1 MASFTEQAT
10 LKVNDQSSAAIAK
23 INAELKKLDA
33 TAKSLKNKNINIKID
48 DKGLTQAVTKLS
60 ALHKQ
65 LSALHAKRINLNVN
79 TNGLTQAQNQINR
92 LRQNAARAITVN
104 TRAAGGAGAGGA
116 GAGAGARAGAARR
129 GLRQTG
135 IGYQMG
141 NFSPLRGAASIVI
154 GGTAYAIGANVARTA
169 LHGVLSTEDARMRLR
184 QSGFDKP
191 PEIGPPRPDTPQTDL
206 IMAMARKAQEQY
218 QRVPAADIANAS
230 VEQLNA
236 LRAAG
241 KSTADMQIAMERIA
255 ANAQTMGITF
265 KDQHEG
271 AEGARQLERVS
282 QIMGQ
287 DIDDAKIK
295 AIQNSAMRAIIATGG
310 EIKPEEAVRS
320 LQQLGSTVT
329 KGLSPKGLTDLLL
342 VRDEGGRQST
352 AEFRTA
358 IQNLQTSTINKKD
371 KAAQI
376 ALGLRK
382 KSGEADPTVVKE
394 AASDLVGFTER
405 RIMPLLEKA
414 GVDQTSSAAVGTW
427 LDTHGFSTSGA
438 RAFADIVTS
447 LKSGEFQRQQ
457 KAAQYVDLNPNLGD
471 NTYRGGTERLKAS
484 FETAMGRALDKTG
497 PAFAEAIAPLSIA
510 MDKAGKAAEAGHY
523 AEAGVELG
531 KGVAKFWGGPAGAIT
546 TAVTGAQA
554 IGTLLDPR
562 STMFEKGSAMLVTG
576 SSALLTAA
584 GYLMNKKVDPNEY
597 LAGQQDL
604 KENVLPAQLKYLQEQ
619 EKKAEA
625 EQKAHPTPAGGRQLA
640 EIKRMIADNKADQ
653 ARVER
658 DLPAAQARADAANA
672 ALAEEKKKEAAE
684 MDRLRRK
691 SGLEPGAA
699 TAATSPTAP
708 KSAISDATVQQLRQL
723 SAGGKLDG
731 VKSITELLKA
741 LNQPTSVKARE
752 DLARKMG
759 YTGPG
764 GGSAAM
770 NEYLLKV
777 LKLLATTPEPPK
789 VEPPKEEPKV
799 EPPKEPP
806 KVEPPKEP
814 PATFDERF
822 GTTPPT
828 LLPPGFTPI
837 SFSTI
842 VDPESITSTFDS
854 TFRGGATTIGNAGT
868 TVGTNAAGE
877 LNGQAGGIGGA
888 IGRAAAAIISAARV
902 QVDVP
907 QMIPGARVPAS
918 PGAQTVPTSA

>member
-1 MASFTEQAT
+1 MASFEEQAT
-10 LKVNDQSSAAIAK
+10 LRVNDQSSAAIKK
-23 INAELKKLDA
+23 INAELKKLEQ
-33 TAKSLKNKNINIKID
+33 TAKSLKSKNIDLKVNAS
-48 DKGLTQAVTKLS
+48 GLQA
-60 ALHKQ
+60 ANKQ
-65 LSALHAKRINLNVN
+65 LNTLAHNMSRIRGQSLNLRVN
-79 TNGLTQAQNQINR
+79 ASGLTQAQNQINR
-92 LRQNAARAITVN
+92 LRQQAARPINVN
-104 TRAAGGAGAGGA
+104 TRATGGAGRAGTGAGAG
-116 GAGAGARAGAARR
+116 AGAARR

-135 IGYQMG
+135 VGYQMG
-141 NFSPLRGAASIVI
+141 NFSVLRGAASIVI
-154 GGTAYAIGANVARTA
+154 GGTAYAVAANVARSA
-169 LHGVLSTEDARMRLR
+169 VQGVLGTEDARMRLR

-191 PEIGPPRPDTPQTDL
+191 PEIGPPRPVNDTPQTDL

-218 QRVPAADIANAS
+218 QRVPAAEIANAS

-236 LRAAG
+236 LKAAG

-255 ANAQTMGITF
+255 ANAQRMGITF

-271 AEGARQLERVS
+271 AEGARQLERLS

-287 DIDDAKIK
+287 DIDNTAIK
-295 AIQNSAMRAIIATGG
+295 KLQEAAMRAIISTGG

-320 LQQLGSTVT
+320 LQQLGSTIAQSMSSQAV
-329 KGLSPKGLTDLLL
+329 TDLLL
-342 VRDEGGRQST
+342 LRDEGGRMST
-352 AEFRTA
+352 SQWRTG
-358 IQNLQTSTINKKD
+358 IQDLQRDSLNKKD
-371 KAAQI
+371 KKAMAAI
-376 ALGLRK
+376 GLRQ
-382 KSGEADPTVVKE
+382 KSGDADPNIVRE
-394 AASDLVGFTER
+394 ASSNLVDFTEK
-405 RIMPLLEKA
+405 RIQPLIEKA
-414 GVDQTSSAAVGTW
+414 GLKDASTAEIGTF
-427 LDTHGFSTSGA
+427 LDKHGFSTSGA
-438 RAFADIVTS
+438 RIFAEIINN
-447 LKSGEFQRQQ
+447 LRSGEFQRGR
-457 KAAQYVDLNPNLGD
+457 AAARFVDLEPHLGD
-471 NTYRGGTERLKAS
+471 QTYRGGSERLKAS

-497 PAFAEAIAPLSIA
+497 PAFAEAIAPFSVA

-531 KGVAKFWGGPAGAIT
+531 KGVAKFWGGPAGAIA

-625 EQKAHPTPAGGRQLA
+625 EQKAHPTPTGGRQLA

-653 ARVER
+653 ARVEH

-672 ALAEEKKKEAAE
+672 ALAEEKAKEAAE
-684 MDRLRRK
+684 MERLRRE
-691 SGLEPGAA
+691 SGLEPPAA

-708 KSAISDATVQQLRQL
+708 KSAISDAAVQQLRQL

-731 VKSITELLKA
+731 VKSVTDLLKI
-741 LNQPTSVKARE
+741 LNQPTSVKSRE
-752 DLARKMG
+752 ELARKMG

-789 VEPPKEEPKV
+789 VEPPKEL
-799 EPPKEPP
+799 P

-822 GTTPPT
+822 GAIPPPPPAGPPT
-828 LLPPGFTPI
+828 VLPPGFTPI

-842 VDPESITSTFDS
+842 VDPTSISSSFNETFNS
-854 TFRGGATTIGNAGT
+854 GATTIGNAGT

-888 IGRAAAAIISAARV
+888 IGRAAASIISAARV

-907 QMIPGARVPAS
+907 QSIPGARVPAS